1 MRNSRMLNQLAR
13 SHIRLWISILAA
25 SAAYVL
31 LPGGWSAAARVLVSW
46 NFGVLLFLGLIWQ
59 WMIFLPSDRM
69 RARFEEADEVA
80 GIILLIVILA
90 ALLSLVAIMALL
102 THLKPLSNEVQAAHL
117 ALAAITVVSSWT
129 LVPTMFAIHYADRF
143 YSSKPDHRPLAF
155 PQSESPG
162 FWDFAYFSFTIAVAA
177 QTADVST
184 NTAAIRKV
192 VIAHA
197 IVSFIFNVSILGFAI
212 NVSAGLVSAN

>member
-1 MRNSRMLNQLAR
+1 MLNQLAR
-13 SHIRLWISILAA
+13 SHIRLWISVITA
-25 SAAYVL
+25 SAAYAL
-31 LPGGWSAAARVLVSW
+31 LPGVWSATTRMLVGW
-46 NFGVLLFLGLIWQ
+46 NFGVVLFLGLIWQ
-59 WMIFLPSDRM
+59 WMIFLPPDRM
-69 RARFEEADEVA
+69 RSRFEEADEAA
-80 GIILLIVILA
+80 GIILLVVILA

-102 THLKPLSNEVQAAHL
+102 THLKPLQSDVQASHL
-117 ALAAITVVSSWT
+117 VLAAITVISSWT

-143 YSSKPDHRPLAF
+143 YSGKPDHRPLAF
-155 PQSESPG
+155 PQTEWPV

-192 VIAHA
+192 VTAHA